1 MAGQELISQIPK
13 IPSQGD
19 DLHLKPMDTKLDE
32 QQITSIEQ
40 SDTSQQFAKL
50 MESNQGLLAQGAA
63 KGNTLVTSRPSLIE
77 EASRLGGKL
86 SVEEAKNLSV
96 SLSEFRNRQRARLE
110 GIIDKLSSSSEISV
124 RPSVRQHL
132 DSKIK
137 TIDDQ
142 FSTIRSQLNLPAAP
156 EISYNKNEL
165 LTSLKVHDGDL
176 LKPIEKFLNFV
187 VRGEKQLY
195 SLESEIDAAFAGGD
209 EIPNPGVMLKLQLKM
224 THVSQQ
230 LELFTS
236 MLNKGLES
244 SKTVF
249 NTQL

>member
-1 MAGQELISQIPK
+1 MTGQELISQIPK
-13 IPSQGD
+13 IQNLD
-19 DLHLKPMDTKLDE
+19 NDFAVKPLEKE
-32 QQITSIEQ
+32 FNGQQVTSIEQ
-40 SDTSQQFAKL
+40 NDTSQQFAKL
-50 MESNQGLLAQGAA
+50 MESNKDVMAQNSNLVGA
-63 KGNTLVTSRPSLIE
+63 RPSPIE

-86 SVEEAKNLSV
+86 SVEDAKNLSV
-96 SLSEFRNRQRARLE
+96 SLSEFRSRQRARLE
-110 GIIDKLSSSSEISV
+110 GIIDKLSNSSEVSL

-137 TIDDQ
+137 TLDTQ
-142 FSTIRSQLNLPAAP
+142 FNSISNQLNLPATK
-156 EISYNKNEL
+156 EVSYNKNEL
-165 LTSLKVHDGDL
+165 LSSLKIGDGEL
-176 LKPIEKFLNFV
+176 IKPVEKFFNFI

-195 SLESEIDAAFAGGD
+195 SLESEIDAAFAGGT

>member
-1 MAGQELISQIPK
+1 MAGQELISQIQK

-19 DLHLKPMDTKLDE
+19 DLHLKPLDTKVDE

-40 SDTSQQFAKL
+40 TDTSQKFAKL
-50 MESNQGLLAQGAA
+50 MENNQGVIAQVGAS
-63 KGNTLVTSRPSLIE
+63 NSLVTSRPSLIE

-142 FSTIRSQLNLPAAP
+142 FSTIRTQLNLPAAP
-156 EISYNKNEL
+156 EVSYNKNDL
-165 LTSLKVHDGDL
+165 LASLKLQDGEL
-176 LKPIEKFLNFV
+176 VKPVEKFLNFI

-195 SLESEIDAAFAGGD
+195 TLESEIDAAFAGGD